1 MPAERDLVYV
11 IDFGAQYTQLIA
23 RRIRE
28 ANVYCEI
35 VPHTATWAEL
45 RQRRPRGLVFSGGP
59 ASVYATGAPRCD
71 PELLSGEVPVL
82 GICYGMQ
89 LMAHVLG
96 GRVGGGERREYG
108 PARITVL
115 QPEPLFSGL
124 PREIDVWMSHGD
136 RVDNPPPGYSV
147 VAVTSGGVIAG
158 MGDPR
163 RRLYGVQFH
172 PEVRHTPQ
180 GKEIL
185 ANFLYRVCG
194 CQGDWTPASFI
205 EEQVSA
211 IRQAVGGQRVVGAL
225 SGGVDSS
232 VAAAL
237 VHRAVGDQLT
247 CIFVDHGLLRKNER
261 EEVDA
266 AFRGSLGMKII
277 TVSAPERFLDK
288 LQGVVDPEQKR
299 RIIGNEFVRVF
310 EEEAARLGAAAGE
323 AAFLLQG
330 TLYPDVIESGTGT
343 AAVIKTHHNVGGI
356 PADLRLK
363 LLEPLRWLFK
373 DEVRQVG
380 LELGLPEGIVW
391 RQPFPGPGLAVR
403 VLGEITAE
411 KLAMVREADWIL
423 RQEIARAGL
432 ERSIWQYFAVLLPV
446 RSVGVMGDD
455 RTYAHP
461 IVIRAVT
468 SDDAMTAD
476 WARLSYDL
484 LGRISSRIVN
494 EVPGV
499 NRVLYDITSKP
510 PATIEWE

>member
-1 MPAERDLVYV
+1 MSADRDLIYV

-28 ANVYCEI
+28 AKVYCEI
-35 VPHTATWAEL
+35 VPHTKAWAEL
-45 RQRRPRGLVFSGGP
+45 RSHNPRGLVLSGGP
-59 ASVYATGAPRCD
+59 ASVYADGAPHCD
-71 PELLSGEVPVL
+71 PALLSGEVPVL

-89 LMAHVLG
+89 LMAFILG
-96 GRVGGGERREYG
+96 GQVGGGEQREYG
-108 PARITVL
+108 PAQITVL
-115 QPEPLFSGL
+115 RPEPLFNGL
-124 PREIDVWMSHGD
+124 PQELGVWMSHGD
-136 RVDNPPPGYSV
+136 RVDNPPPGFEIA
-147 VAVTSGGVIAG
+147 AVTSGNVTAA
-158 MGDPR
+158 MFDPQ

-172 PEVRHTPQ
+172 PEVQHTPQ
-180 GKEIL
+180 GREIL
-185 ANFLYRVCG
+185 ANFLYRACG
-194 CQGDWTPASFI
+194 CKGDWTPASFV

-211 IRQAVGGQRVVGAL
+211 IRQAVGEQRVVGAL

-237 VHRAVGDQLT
+237 VYRAIGDQLT
-247 CIFVDHGLLRKNER
+247 CIFVDHGMLRKNER
-261 EEVDA
+261 EEVEA
-266 AFRGSLGMKII
+266 AFRESLGMKII
-277 TVSAPERFLDK
+277 TVVTPDRFLDK
-288 LQGVVDPEQKR
+288 LQGIVDPERKR

-310 EEEAARLGAAAGE
+310 EEEAVKLGDVG
-323 AAFLLQG
+323 FLLQG
-330 TLYPDVIESGTGT
+330 TLYPDVVESGGGT

-356 PADLRLK
+356 PADLKLK

-380 LELGLPEGIVW
+380 LEMGLPEEIVW

-403 VLGEITAE
+403 VLGEITEE
-411 KLAMVREADWIL
+411 KLAMLREADWIL
-423 RQEIARAGL
+423 RQEVKEADL
-432 ERSIWQYFAVLLPV
+432 ERSIWQYFAALLPV
-446 RSVGVMGDD
+446 RSVGVMGDE

-468 SDDAMTAD
+468 SEDAMTAD
-476 WARLSYDL
+476 WARLPYDM